1 MAQGGH
7 PQGAPNV
14 TESRCIDHILRQS
27 WLTWVRSFGKSK
39 GKHWQL
45 GFCDSGTEEW
55 AQHLWV
61 ILQVFTQRS
70 RGTEGKMPF
79 QKCEDA
85 EGGWS
90 WQGSRLSYM
99 DANVG

>member
-1 MAQGGH
+1 MELVGLGKQQNQGE
-7 PQGAPNV
+7 
-14 TESRCIDHILRQS
+14 T
-27 WLTWVRSFGKSK
+27 
-39 GKHWQL
+39 WQL